1 MDMTT
6 NEKNTPGRSD
16 EAWSVCEENLPK
28 MDERAVPVLFTLGNG
43 LIEVNGSGPLDPPG
57 SGWTLHG
64 RVYGEGAPQIYYF
77 PPPESSARSP
87 EFKTD
92 RDCMRHVTPSLV
104 VLPNG
109 FATQLRFAGRRVQ
122 RPLSTRRRLD
132 MRRGL
137 LESHCEVVLPEGELE
152 VHSMRAVVPDD
163 QNLLVERLEITSD
176 RPGLLEVTLLAD
188 ATRLSGYDKYELRR
202 HCEGQVLG
210 DDTVT
215 WSCEAE
221 GTGDRAAV
229 ALTARGPAAAEA
241 RADANGAGLTFRVTL
256 EAGKSALFERF
267 VSVAASWMHADPGK
281 AARAAVASAA
291 AKGAG
296 AHLSTTERVWG
307 SFWQEHDIVIE
318 GPLDDQQAVRFA
330 LFQLRCATPPTPAL
344 SFGAKFLSGEGY
356 RDCVFWDT
364 DIFIIPY
371 FTRCQPEIARRHGV
385 FRQHGL
391 AAAKE
396 RARQQGFA
404 GARYPWEA
412 LPDGREGLG
421 PWVILSLTQVHVVCD
436 VAWCIMDYYRWTKD
450 DSFMHA
456 EGADILAETARF
468 WVSRVEKTGRGYE
481 LLNVCGPDECHEVV
495 NNSIYTNL
503 LARENLRAAAQWNPD
518 APERAAWLDIA
529 GKLVVATP
537 NAAGLL
543 EQFDGFFSLPDSLH
557 LERVP
562 GHYHGYQM
570 LKQADVLMLPLV
582 LPGYLTSEQ
591 VAVNYRYYEPRTWH
605 WSSLSE
611 AAHSQVAAQ
620 VGLAEDAYRM
630 FRNNMLTDLADRQKS
645 AHCGLHAGALG
656 MVPRNV
662 IEGFAGL
669 QLEGDKPVAIPQ
681 LPAAWK
687 SVTFRFSFAGK
698 RYQCRVESARNG
710 QTVEPEPE
718 ES

>member
-1 MDMTT
+1 MSPD
-6 NEKNTPGRSD
+6 D
-16 EAWSVCEENLPK
+16 AWAIREEGLPD

-92 RDCMRHVTPSLV
+92 RACMRNITPSLV
-104 VLPNG
+104 VLPNC
-109 FATQLRFAGRRVQ
+109 FALQIRFAGRRVQ
-122 RPLSTRRRLD
+122 RPLSTHRRLD
-132 MRRGL
+132 MHHGR
-137 LESHCEVVLPEGELE
+137 LESRCEVVLPEGELE
-152 VHSMRAVVPDD
+152 IRSMRVVVPDD
-163 QNLLVERLEITSD
+163 RNLLVERLEITSD
-176 RPGLLEVTLLAD
+176 RPGLLEITLLAD
-188 ATRLSGYDKYELRR
+188 ALRLSGYNKYELRR
-202 HCEGQVLG
+202 HREGKVVA
-210 DDTVT
+210 DDLVT
-215 WSCEAE
+215 WSCEGE
-221 GTGDRAAV
+221 GTRDRAAV
-229 ALTARGPAAAEA
+229 ALTARGPGESEA
-241 RADANGAGLTFRVTL
+241 RADEHGMGLTFRVSL
-256 EAGKSALFERF
+256 EAGKPVVFERF
-267 VSVAASWMHADPGK
+267 CSVAAAWLHADPAQK
-281 AARAAVASAA
+281 ACEIVRQAATR
-291 AKGAG
+291 GCDFFF
-296 AHLSTTERVWG
+296 TETERSWAA
-307 SFWQEHDIVIE
+307 FWDNHDIVIE
-318 GPLDDQQAVRFA
+318 GPQDDQQAVRYA

-385 FRQHGL
+385 FRHRGL
-391 AAAKE
+391 EAAKE
-396 RARQQGFA
+396 RARQQGFS

-436 VAWCIMDYYRWTKD
+436 VAWSVMDYYRWTKD
-450 DSFMHA
+450 EAFMCA

-468 WVSRVEKTGRGYE
+468 WVSRVEKTSRGYE

-503 LARENLRAAAQWNPD
+503 LARENLREAAHWNPT
-518 APERAAWLDIA
+518 APDRAAWLDIA

-537 NAAGLL
+537 STAGLL

-582 LPGYLTSEQ
+582 LPGFLSSDQ

-620 VGLAEDAYRM
+620 VGLSEDAYRM

-669 QLEGDKPVAIPQ
+669 QLEGDRPVAAPR

-687 SVTFRFSFAGK
+687 SVSFRFFHAGR
-698 RYQCRVESARNG
+698 RYRCKVDSGSNG
-710 QTVEPEPE
+710 RKVEPELE
-718 ES
+718 

>member
-1 MDMTT
+1 
-6 NEKNTPGRSD
+6 
-16 EAWSVCEENLPK
+16 

-64 RVYGEGAPQIYYF
+64 RVYGEAPPQIYYF

-92 RDCMRHVTPSLV
+92 RACMRHVTPSLV

-109 FATQLRFAGRRVQ
+109 FATHLRFAGRRVQ

-132 MRRGL
+132 MRHGL
-137 LESHCEVVLPEGELE
+137 LEGRCEVVLPEGELE
-152 VHSMRAVVPDD
+152 VRSMRAVVPGD
-163 QNLLVERLEITSD
+163 QNILVERLEITSD

-202 HCEGQVLG
+202 HCEGKVLG
-210 DDTVT
+210 DDIVT

-241 RADANGAGLTFRVTL
+241 RADAHGAGLTFRVTL
-256 EAGKSALFERF
+256 EVGKPALFERF
-267 VSVAASWMHADPGK
+267 VSVAASWMHADPGQ
-281 AARAAVASAA
+281 AARAAVASAVA
-291 AKGAG
+291 QGLG
-296 AHLSTTERVWG
+296 AHFAATERAWDA
-307 SFWQEHDIVIE
+307 FWREHDIVIE
-318 GPLDDQQAVRFA
+318 GPADDQQAVRFA
-330 LFQLRCATPPTPAL
+330 LFQLRCATPSTPAL

-371 FTRCQPEIARRHGV
+371 FTRCQPDVARRHGV
-385 FRQHGL
+385 FRHRAL
-391 AAAKE
+391 PAARE
-396 RARQQGFA
+396 RARELGFA
-404 GARYPWEA
+404 GARYPWES
-412 LPDGREGLG
+412 LPDGREALG
-421 PWVILSLTQVHVVCD
+421 PWIILSLTQVHVVCD
-436 VAWCIMDYYRWTKD
+436 VAWSVMDYYRWTKD
-450 DSFMHA
+450 ESFMREAGA
-456 EGADILAETARF
+456 EILAETARF
-468 WVSRVEKTGRGYE
+468 WASRVTKTDRGYE
-481 LLNVCGPDECHEVV
+481 LLQVCGPDECHEEV
-495 NNSIYTNL
+495 NNNIYTNL
-503 LARENLRAAAQWNPD
+503 LARENLRAAATWNPTD
-518 APERAAWLDIA
+518 PDRVRWMDIA
-529 GKLVVATP
+529 ARLHMSPP
-537 NAAGLL
+537 NAEGLM
-543 EQFDGFFSLPDSLH
+543 EQCDDFFKLLAFNRRDQ
-557 LERVP
+557 VP
-562 GHYHGYQM
+562 VNHADYQL

-582 LPGYLTSEQ
+582 LPGFLTAEQ
-591 VAVNYRYYEPRTWH
+591 VAANYRFYEPRTLH

-611 AAHSQVAAQ
+611 AAHSQVAARI
-620 VGLAEDAYRM
+620 GLTEEAYRM

-698 RYQCRVESARNG
+698 RYQCRVEASRNG
-710 QTVEPEPE
+710 QAVEPEPE